1 MTQFFIGNLLTGR
14 RIQSLR
20 AIQGSWS
27 SSLNAAGELAC
38 TVSLRDPVMRRLG
51 LRESALVG
59 KTFLAAFDRDTGL
72 QAGPIWVHD
81 WDDDA
86 GQLTLIAGGMWTY
99 FDHRVLLPVLA
110 GRQPSDPTTDTRYM
124 PIDSDPESSYPWPTD
139 TRKSLQGIARAL
151 VQQAQSW
158 TGGNVPVLLPAE
170 IAGDQEREYRGVD
183 VARVGERLAQLTQA
197 LGGPDIRFTP
207 RWTSDR
213 LGVEWVM
220 EIGTPTEPLLFS
232 QLEPVFYSGV
242 KKQSVTKL
250 RKKTNGT
257 QLASQAF
264 GPGGA
269 ADDKALV
276 SVSTDSTLLDAGFA
290 LYDTVDQ
297 TRSTVSDLATLQ
309 DYSDELVLRGRTP
322 TEEWSFTH
330 NLSRRPFISA
340 FNVGDFAKVR
350 VSNNLYI
357 ENKEHRLR
365 IIGRSGDLK
374 GETVDLVLEP
384 EVI

>member
-151 VQQAQSW
+151 VQQAQS
-158 TGGNVPVLLPAE
+158 
-170 IAGDQEREYRGVD
+170 
-183 VARVGERLAQLTQA
+183 
-197 LGGPDIRFTP
+197 
-207 RWTSDR
+207 
-213 LGVEWVM
+213 
-220 EIGTPTEPLLFS
+220 
-232 QLEPVFYSGV
+232 
-242 KKQSVTKL
+242 
-250 RKKTNGT
+250 
-257 QLASQAF
+257 
-264 GPGGA
+264 
-269 ADDKALV
+269 
-276 SVSTDSTLLDAGFA
+276 
-290 LYDTVDQ
+290 
-297 TRSTVSDLATLQ
+297 
-309 DYSDELVLRGRTP
+309 
-322 TEEWSFTH
+322 
-330 NLSRRPFISA
+330 
-340 FNVGDFAKVR
+340 
-350 VSNNLYI
+350 
-357 ENKEHRLR
+357 
-365 IIGRSGDLK
+365 
-374 GETVDLVLEP
+374 
-384 EVI
+384 